1 MSQRRMRCQETK
13 REHVNADSVSVR
25 IYTYIIIAVLM
36 MYILALQSEKKN
48 LALNSCSGTYSVT
61 LDRLFNPSVIFFRC
75 KLR

>member
-1 MSQRRMRCQETK
+1 MPGNQKGAC
-13 REHVNADSVSVR
+13 NADSVSVR